1 MSLTY
6 KNADPLI
13 HGAVKNLTCIT
24 RVDKQPHHEEQYYYI
39 FWVSHVDKVHISGGK
54 MM

>member
-24 RVDKQPHHEEQYYYI
+24 KVDIQPHNEEQYYYI
-39 FWVSHVDKVHISGGK
+39 FWVSHIDKVH
-54 MM
+54 M

>member
-6 KNADPLI
+6 KNADSLI

-24 RVDKQPHHEEQYYYI
+24 KNEEKKKI
-39 FWVSHVDKVHISGGK
+39 FKKKKILKNLQD
-54 MM
+54 MN